1 MSQRETWA
9 TRLGFILAAVG
20 SAVGLGNVWQFPFQ
34 TGANGGAAFIVVYL
48 AAVFLIGFPAMLSE
62 FVVGRRAERNPIDA
76 FARLGHRDWRI
87 VGVLGTL
94 SAFWILSFYS
104 VVGGWVIRY
113 VVGSARGTYFSGSEA
128 YFGAISAGPEAV
140 GFHALFM
147 AVTVGVVALG
157 VTDGIERSTKLMVP
171 SIVALLIGLAVWAGG
186 LDGGAA
192 GYAYY
197 LSPDI
202 DALVANIGTILPAAV
217 GQAFFTLSL
226 GMGAM
231 ITYASY
237 IGRDDS
243 LPVDGGTIVVLNTV
257 VGLLAGLV
265 VFPILFSLGIE
276 PGSGGLGAAFITLA
290 GAFAQLPAGRILGVA
305 FFLVLLL
312 AALSS
317 AISLL
322 EVVTSY
328 LVDNTDRERSTI
340 AVALGVAIFALGVP
354 SAFGLSIL
362 GWYNAIAYNLLLPLS
377 VLTLLLFV
385 GWVDADAAVS
395 ELRRGTGLSES
406 GAVAWLWF
414 VRTLVPLGVLVTLL
428 LGLQT
433 LAVDA
438 GLLDAAVV

>member
-9 TRLGFILAAVG
+9 TRVGFILAAVG

-48 AAVFLIGFPAMLSE
+48 AAVFLIGFPAMLAE

-76 FARLGHRDWRI
+76 FARLGHRNWRI
-87 VGVLGTL
+87 VGVLGTI

-113 VVGSARGTYFSGSEA
+113 IGGSATGAYFSGSEA
-128 YFGAISAGPEAV
+128 YFGTISAGPEAV

-147 AVTVGVVALG
+147 ALTVGVVAFG

-171 SIVALLIGLAVWAGG
+171 SIVLLLGGLAVWALS

-192 GYAYY
+192 GYVYY
-197 LSPDI
+197 LSPDF
-202 DALVANIGTILPAAV
+202 DVLFSNFDTILPAAV

-231 ITYASY
+231 LTYASY

-243 LPVDGGTIVVLNTV
+243 LPADGATIVVLNTL

-265 VFPILFSLGIE
+265 VFPILFSLGID

-290 GAFAQLPAGRILGVA
+290 GAFAQLPAGNVLGVV
-305 FFLVLLL
+305 FFVVLLL

-328 LVDNTDRERSTI
+328 LVDNTNYSRATL
-340 AVALGVAIFALGVP
+340 AGGLGAAIFALGVP
-354 SAFGLSIL
+354 SAYGLSIL
-362 GWYNAIAYNLLLPLS
+362 AWYNAIAYNFLLPLS
-377 VLTLLLFV
+377 VFCLLVFV
-385 GWVDADAAVS
+385 GWVDTGDAVD
-395 ELRRGTGLSES
+395 ELRRGTDLSER
-406 GAVAWLWF
+406 GATAWLWF

-428 LGLQT
+428 LGIQA
-433 LAVDA
+433 LAVRA
-438 GLLDAAVV
+438 GLLAAPIV